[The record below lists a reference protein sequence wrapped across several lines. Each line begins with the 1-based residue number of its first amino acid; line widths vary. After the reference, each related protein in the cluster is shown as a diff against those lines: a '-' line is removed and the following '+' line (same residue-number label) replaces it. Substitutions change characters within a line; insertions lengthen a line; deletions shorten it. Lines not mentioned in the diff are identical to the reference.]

1 MQVRLVVTGHNAKG
15 RSVFAFEQQVD
26 AMPIPG
32 RGELAMRWSAD
43 EPATYPN
50 AGDNP
55 QAPGICPALG
65 RVGFVMATYSPEY
78 EVSARENVARRHVEE
93 GDEPGF
99 HRTDTTDFGVLIS
112 GNLAVQLDDGAEV
125 VLNPGDV
132 FIENGTRHRWRVVG
146 DKPAT
151 MASFLVGANPRS

>member
-1 MQVRLVVTGHNAKG
+1 MRVRLVVTGHNAKG
-15 RSVFAFEQQVD
+15 RSVLAFDQQVD

-32 RGELAMRWSAD
+32 LGELALLWSAN

-55 QAPGICPALG
+55 QAPGIFPPLG
-65 RVGFVMATYSPEY
+65 GVRLVMATYSPEY
-78 EVSARENVARRHVEE
+78 DVSAPEPVPGRHVEE

-99 HRTDTTDFGVLIS
+99 HWTDTTDFGVLIS

-151 MASFLVGANPRS
+151 MASFLVGANPR